1 MWRALLTS
9 PPAGRDNTMPVHRL
23 QSPFQ
28 HWLRGLIAEVLAFSL
43 FVLVV
48 FLLSVA
54 VSLVL

>member
-1 MWRALLTS
+1 
-9 PPAGRDNTMPVHRL
+9 MPVHRL

-28 HWLRGLIAEVLAFSL
+28 HWFRGLVAEVLAFAL

-54 VSLVL
+54 ISLVL